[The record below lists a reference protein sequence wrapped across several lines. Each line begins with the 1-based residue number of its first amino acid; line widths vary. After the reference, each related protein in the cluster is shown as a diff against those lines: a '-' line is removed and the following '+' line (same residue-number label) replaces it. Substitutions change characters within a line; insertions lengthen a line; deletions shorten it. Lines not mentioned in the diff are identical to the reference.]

1 MRAACGG
8 PGESEMRNW
17 LKTALFVSAFSPS
30 LMSIAASRII
40 SEGFNWPSAY
50 YGFAGFFG
58 TLCTFYVVDALRWYG
73 ETFPFTAKKIESN
86 DALMLAFVGTYF
98 IPFAA
103 KAADIT
109 PKLTL
114 TLLGI
119 AATVLWFSS
128 SIPTSPLLRI
138 FGFRFYKI
146 ESANGV
152 VYTIITSRE
161 ILDPAKVKTVKQ
173 ISSSMLLE
181 VV

>member
-1 MRAACGG
+1 
-8 PGESEMRNW
+8 MRNW

-30 LMSIAASRII
+30 LMSIAGSRLI
-40 SEGFNWPSAY
+40 SEGFNWPAVY

-58 TLCTFYVVDALRWYG
+58 ILCTFYIIDALKWYG
-73 ETFPFTAKKIESN
+73 EEFPFTAKKIESN
-86 DALMLAFVGTYF
+86 DAIMLAFVGTYF

-114 TLLGI
+114 LLLGL
-119 AATVLWFSS
+119 AAVVLWFSS
-128 SIPTSPLLRI
+128 SIPTSPLLRM

-146 ESANGV
+146 ESAHGV
-152 VYTIITSRE
+152 VYTIITTRE
-161 ILDPAKVKTVKQ
+161 ILDPSKVKSVKQ

-181 VV
+181 VF